1 MNTHFAA
8 EVCTFFS
15 LGRACIFGGGLH
27 PRFGAERYWF
37 GGGIVELAVAVGNH
51 FVASKRVVLL
61 SKIEGFR
68 YGPCHVEAIAQRSI
82 LQMLISRGKF
92 IGFWKEIPIVESV
105 TQPSCRMRRLPPRAA
120 AGGSGRRH
128 AARGGGAKSWG
139 DRRRQAAAAYFP
151 AQNLARILPQRCAFF
166 FRSGRLAFLG
176 AVCIHASVQSGIG
189 SAAELSN

>member
-8 EVCTFFS
+8 EVCIFFS

-61 SKIEGFR
+61 GKIEGFR

-105 TQPSCRMRRLPPRAA
+105 THVISL
-120 AGGSGRRH
+120 
-128 AARGGGAKSWG
+128 
-139 DRRRQAAAAYFP
+139 
-151 AQNLARILPQRCAFF
+151 
-166 FRSGRLAFLG
+166 
-176 AVCIHASVQSGIG
+176 
-189 SAAELSN
+189 AAESFPW

>member
-1 MNTHFAA
+1 MSTHFAA
-8 EVCTFFS
+8 EVCTFFL

-37 GGGIVELAVAVGNH
+37 GGGIVELAVAVRNH

-68 YGPCHVEAIAQRSI
+68 YGPCHAEVIAQRSI

-120 AGGSGRRH
+120 AGGSSRRH
-128 AARGGGAKSWG
+128 AVAALRPGGLGGG
-139 DRRRQAAAAYFP
+139 RRRPHIFQRTIWRAFAAEVC
-151 AQNLARILPQRCAFF
+151 IF
-166 FRSGRLAFLG
+166 FRLGRACIFVAG
-176 AVCIHASVQSGIG
+176 RIHASVQSGIC